1 LFDDS
6 VLDATKS
13 SIVYQVTRNVSTANG
28 AAMVSFTNQAL
39 KNVPKTHQIDLLE
52 KYQAVTKDD
61 VLSVIKTHF
70 LPLFDPSSSVA
81 VVVTAPAKADE
92 IGAGLKAKGFEVTQR
107 VMETDSN
114 NSENDGTAEDE
125 DDETDSESSGDS
137 R

>member
-1 LFDDS
+1 
-6 VLDATKS
+6 
-13 SIVYQVTRNVSTANG
+13 
-28 AAMVSFTNQAL
+28 MVSFTNQAL

-92 IGAGLKAKGFEVTQR
+92 IGAGLNAKGFEVTQR

-114 NSENDGTAEDE
+114 VSENDETAED
-125 DDETDSESSGDS
+125 DGTDSGSSGNS

>member
-1 LFDDS
+1 
-6 VLDATKS
+6 
-13 SIVYQVTRNVSTANG
+13 
-28 AAMVSFTNQAL
+28 MVSFTNQAL
-39 KNVPKTHQIDLLE
+39 KNITKTHQIDLLE

-92 IGAGLKAKGFEVTQR
+92 IGAGLKAIGFEVTQR
-107 VMETDSN
+107 VMETDSID
-114 NSENDGTAEDE
+114 SENDGT
-125 DDETDSESSGDS
+125 DSESSSDS

>member
-1 LFDDS
+1 
-6 VLDATKS
+6 
-13 SIVYQVTRNVSTANG
+13 
-28 AAMVSFTNQAL
+28 MVSFTNQAL

-92 IGAGLKAKGFEVTQR
+92 IGAGLKAMGFEVTQR

-114 NSENDGTAEDE
+114 NSENDESTG
-125 DDETDSESSGDS
+125 DDESNSESSSDS